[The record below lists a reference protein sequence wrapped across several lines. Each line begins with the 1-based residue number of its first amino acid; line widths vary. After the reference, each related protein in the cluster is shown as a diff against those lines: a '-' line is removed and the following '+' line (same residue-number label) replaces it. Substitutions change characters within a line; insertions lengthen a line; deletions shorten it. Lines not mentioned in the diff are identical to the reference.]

1 MQPNVRQPLLKQTVE
16 QKVFFL
22 SCFYIF
28 YQWALLIFREWFSLN
43 FSMATSFEVVNASW
57 HTVLSMKIKY
67 NTVSSHWLHL
77 YVPICKI
84 FFSTFRNISS
94 SEAHFLY
101 KIVIICCFTTLEVLL
116 LINSLWG
123 ENKSSQMLRADKQPP
138 PLYVMICLTLP
149 QTLTKKGKNV
159 FWISY
164 VLWLSPWNLLL
175 WFIIITEITQ
185 WSLSMYIQLYVLQ
198 LTQLQPGSFPVS
210 AANCRLLCHHQLP
223 SQEH

>member
-1 MQPNVRQPLLKQTVE
+1 
-16 QKVFFL
+16 
-22 SCFYIF
+22 
-28 YQWALLIFREWFSLN
+28 
-43 FSMATSFEVVNASW
+43 MATSFEVVNASW

-94 SEAHFLY
+94 SETAHFLY

-138 PLYVMICLTLP
+138 PLYVMISLTLP
-149 QTLTKKGKNV
+149 QTLTKKLSYRAKCFFNFLCVAVEPLKPSTMIYNCHRNNPVITFNV
-159 FWISY
+159 HTVVRMFYS
-164 VLWLSPWNLLL
+164 
-175 WFIIITEITQ
+175 
-185 WSLSMYIQLYVLQ
+185 
-198 LTQLQPGSFPVS
+198 
-210 AANCRLLCHHQLP
+210 LP
-223 SQEH
+223 SYSQVVSQFLLPIVGYCATTSYLLRNTKYSLKG

>member
-1 MQPNVRQPLLKQTVE
+1 
-16 QKVFFL
+16 
-22 SCFYIF
+22 
-28 YQWALLIFREWFSLN
+28 
-43 FSMATSFEVVNASW
+43 MATSFEEMNASW
-57 HTVLSMKIKY
+57 HTVWSMKVKY
-67 NTVSSHWLHL
+67 NTVSSHWLHF

-94 SEAHFLY
+94 SETAHFLF
-101 KIVIICCFTTLEVLL
+101 KIIICCFTTLEVLL
-116 LINSLWG
+116 LINSLWS
-123 ENKSSQMLRADKQPP
+123 ENKSSQMLRADKQAPT
-138 PLYVMICLTLP
+138 LYVLICLTSP
-149 QTLTKKGKNV
+149 QTLTKKAKLQGKMF

-164 VLWLSPWNLLL
+164 DLQLSPLNLLL
-175 WFIIITEITQ
+175 WFIIITQ

>member
-1 MQPNVRQPLLKQTVE
+1 MFCSQTFDNHYWSKLLGQRF
-16 QKVFFL
+16 FFL

-28 YQWALLIFREWFSLN
+28 YQWALLIFKEWFSLN

-77 YVPICKI
+77 YVPIRKI

-94 SEAHFLY
+94 SETAHFLY

-149 QTLTKKGKNV
+149 QTLTRKGK
-159 FWISY
+159 
-164 VLWLSPWNLLL
+164 
-175 WFIIITEITQ
+175 
-185 WSLSMYIQLYVLQ
+185 LQ
-198 LTQLQPGSFPVS
+198 GKMFFEFLMCCGWALETFYYDL
-210 AANCRLLCHHQLP
+210 
-223 SQEH
+223 

>member
-1 MQPNVRQPLLKQTVE
+1 MQPNIRQPLLKQTVE

-28 YQWALLIFREWFSLN
+28 YQWALLIFKEWFSLN

-94 SEAHFLY
+94 SETAHFLY

-149 QTLTKKGKNV
+149 QTLTKKGK
-159 FWISY
+159 
-164 VLWLSPWNLLL
+164 
-175 WFIIITEITQ
+175 
-185 WSLSMYIQLYVLQ
+185 LQ
-198 LTQLQPGSFPVS
+198 GKMFFEFLMCCGWALETFYYDL
-210 AANCRLLCHHQLP
+210 
-223 SQEH
+223 